1 MDDVTAS
8 IIIACQTAG
17 AVTSINKLGFSL
29 GMLGKQAADFSWQFV
44 KESLGAFNATQDASW
59 KFEKTFRDSMGTA
72 TQAVRELMSEY
83 NLSEQTAKT
92 MLTDTAGVLKGFG
105 FDEKEALKM
114 SESVSRMGVD
124 LASFTGHAGGAK
136 DAVQAITAA
145 MLGETERMKGY
156 GTVIHMDDKELRE
169 LTKTIATNKGVT
181 EDQARAMA
189 ILETIIKKNKDAI
202 GDYKAEGE
210 NWTQAQNDQREAM
223 IELKSAFGGL
233 IYGMFNIYPS
243 TGSITKAIRGI
254 TSYIK
259 KEGKAWAYALSS
271 FLLNIRESVETVL
284 VFLDPIWTGITAGF
298 KNIANSGR
306 WLYDNWEKI
315 WDNMSDIAIA
325 AGKDILNGILLVPK
339 LIIKAFSEGFS
350 AIGSMAVDQFK
361 NIKDL
366 FTGKI
371 GFGDFYRK
379 SFENVSSKF
388 SEHIDHILTEGGKQF
403 GELGKNTERALAQA
417 GASPFPELATPDFS
431 AWTDPDKALKRVKR
445 ESDAR
450 RQKLNERFAKWVE
463 RPERK
468 DRGGVG
474 DKTTS
479 RNDFVVSM
487 KKIANDIFRS
497 RETTQSAI
505 LANSLEGIR
514 LQSRQFINNSP
525 QMQLVNQG
533 KRTIALLEKVERSL
547 TKMNQ
552 NGTPLTFRNA

>member
-17 AVTSINKLGFSL
+17 AVTSINKLGFAL
-29 GMLGKQAADFSWQFV
+29 RMLGKQAAEFSWQFA

-59 KFEKTFRDSMGTA
+59 KFGKTFRDSMGTA
-72 TQAVRELMSEY
+72 TQAVREFMSEY

-156 GTVIHMDDKELRE
+156 GTVIRMDDKELRE
-169 LTKTIATNKGVT
+169 LTKTMATNKGVT

-223 IELKSAFGGL
+223 IELKSAFGEL
-233 IYGMFNIYPS
+233 IYGMFNIYPN
-243 TGSITKAIRGI
+243 TGSITEAIRGI

-271 FLLNIRESVETVL
+271 FWLDIREGVETVL
-284 VFLDPIWTGITAGF
+284 VFLEPIWTGITAGF

-306 WLYDNWEKI
+306 WLYDNWGKI

-325 AGKDILNGILLVPK
+325 AGKDILNGILFVPK

-388 SEHIDHILTEGGKQF
+388 SEHIDHILTEGVKQF

-431 AWTDPDKALKRVKR
+431 AWADPDKVLNRVKR

-450 RQKLNERFAKWVE
+450 RQKLNERFAKWIE
-463 RPERK
+463 RPEEK
-468 DRGGVG
+468 DRGGDG
-474 DKTTS
+474 NKINS

-487 KKIANDIFRS
+487 KKIADDIFRY

-552 NGTPLTFRNA
+552 NGTSLTFRNA